1 MKKLLLILAALP
13 ALCLGQTDPVPPCQ
27 QIPCY
32 VATTGNVALTATAT
46 AATIQQPS
54 AAPFNQVFGIKA
66 TVYCSVA
73 CPVTRSYGG
82 STATVTAGTVQKAPS
97 VQKAPYLLFFTG
109 SDSTGGTTVDVSNLA
124 AGETRIFDLSDL
136 RMGGQP
142 NFNYTIAVG
151 SITGTANITFYLGLQ

>member
-1 MKKLLLILAALP
+1 MKRLLLILAALP
-13 ALCLGQTDPVPPCQ
+13 ALGQVAVTPACQ

-32 VATTGNVALTATAT
+32 VATTGNVALTAAAT
-46 AATIQQPS
+46 AATIQQPA

-73 CPVTRSYGG
+73 CVVTRSYGG
-82 STATVTAGTVQKAPS
+82 STATVTAGTVQKGPNVRA
-97 VQKAPYLLFFTG
+97 APYLLFFTG

-136 RMGGQP
+136 RMGAQP

-151 SITGTANITFYLGLQ
+151 SITGTANITYYLGLQ